1 MLWKRPDGPCRRFR
15 EWCLV
20 VYNGGVKTHVIV
32 KTHELALK
40 GKNRPW
46 FMRRLTE
53 NLRRATEGVGVTQV
67 WQGRLMVGLTLDD
80 AGSWPVV
87 KERVRDC
94 FGVAKFFLAH
104 EFPQD
109 LDLIREALT
118 KMLEGREFRSF
129 RMVTNRADKRFPLTS
144 PDVNQELGRFV
155 EELTGARV
163 DLKNPDL
170 SIYLDIQAR
179 GILLYFDET
188 PAHGGLP
195 VGVSGRVAVMLS
207 GGIDS
212 PVAAWHMM
220 KRGCTASFVHF
231 HSYPLVDR
239 SSIEKAG
246 ELAQHLTR
254 HQLHSELL
262 LAPLAE
268 IQKRIIV
275 ETPPS
280 YRVLLYRR
288 FMLRIGET
296 LARRAGAKAIVTG
309 ESCGQV
315 SSQTLDNIAVVDDV
329 AGMPVLRPLI
339 GLNKEEIV
347 GMARGIGTFPISI
360 QPDQDCCSLFV
371 PKHPETRA
379 RLSVIERIE
388 QGLPVAEMVAEAL
401 AGVVRERIPSP
412 YSQPD

>member
-1 MLWKRPDGPCRRFR
+1 MLWGGSASVR
-15 EWCLV
+15 LV
-20 VYNGGVKTHVIV
+20 VYNDRVKTHVIV
-32 KTHELALK
+32 KTHEIALK

-46 FMRRLTE
+46 FLRRLTD
-53 NLRRATEGVGVTQV
+53 NLRLATEGTGVSRI
-67 WQGRLMVGLTLDD
+67 WQAQLMIGLTLEDEC
-80 AGSWPVV
+80 AWPVV

-94 FGVAKFFLAH
+94 FGVAKFFLAR

-109 LDLIREALT
+109 LELIKDVLPG
-118 KMLEGREFRSF
+118 MLEGRRFGSF
-129 RMVTNRADKRFPLTS
+129 RIETNRADKRFPQTS
-144 PDVNQELGRFV
+144 PDVNRDLGRFV
-155 EELTGARV
+155 EDLTGARV
-163 DLKNPDL
+163 DLSAPDL
-170 SIYLDIQAR
+170 TIYLDIQTR

-195 VGVSGRVAVMLS
+195 VGASGRVAVMLS

-220 KRGCTASFVHF
+220 KRGCPATYVHF

-246 ELAQHLTR
+246 ELVQHLAR
-254 HQLHSELL
+254 HQRRSELML
-262 LAPLAE
+262 VPLAE
-268 IQKRIIV
+268 IQKRVIV

-288 FMLRIGET
+288 FMMRITER
-296 LARRAGAKAIVTG
+296 LARSAGARAIVTG

-315 SSQTLDNIAVVDDV
+315 SSQTLENIAVVDRV
-329 AGMPVLRPLI
+329 AEMPVLRPLI

-347 GMARGIGTFPISI
+347 GMSREIGTFPISI

-371 PKHPETRA
+371 PRHPETRA
-379 RLSVIERIE
+379 RLETVERLE
-388 QGLPVAEMVAEAL
+388 QGLPVEDLVAEAV
-401 AGVVRERIPSP
+401 AGAFREQIPSP
-412 YSQPD
+412 YQDRG

>member
-1 MLWKRPDGPCRRFR
+1 M
-15 EWCLV
+15 
-20 VYNGGVKTHVIV
+20 KTHVIV

-40 GKNRPW
+40 GRNRPW

-53 NLRRATEGVGVTQV
+53 NLRLATENAGVSRV
-67 WQGRLMVGLTLDD
+67 WQGQLMVGLTLEEE
-80 AGSWPVV
+80 GSWPVV
-87 KERVRDC
+87 RDRIRDC
-94 FGVAKFFLAH
+94 FGVAKFFLAQ

-109 LDLIREALT
+109 LALIREALPGL
-118 KMLEGREFRSF
+118 LEGRRFRTF
-129 RMVTNRADKRFPLTS
+129 RIETNRADKRFPMTS
-144 PDVNQELGRFV
+144 PEVNRQLGRFV
-155 EELTGARV
+155 EELTGAGV
-163 DLKNPDL
+163 DLSDPDL
-170 SIYLDIQAR
+170 TIYLDIQTR

-195 VGVSGRVAVMLS
+195 VGTSGKVAVMLS

-220 KRGCTASFVHF
+220 KRGCPAAYVHF

-239 SSIEKAG
+239 SSIEKAT
-246 ELAQHLTR
+246 ELVQHLTR
-254 HQLHSELL
+254 HQRHSDLF

-288 FMLRIGET
+288 FMLRMTEA
-296 LARRAGAKAIVTG
+296 LARQFGAKAIVTG

-329 AGMPVLRPLI
+329 AQMPVLRPLI

-347 GMARGIGTFPISI
+347 GMARNIGTFPISI

-371 PKHPETRA
+371 PKRPETRG
-379 RLSVIERIE
+379 RLATVERLE
-388 QGLPVAEMVAEAL
+388 KGLPMEEMVAEAL
-401 AGVVRERIPSP
+401 SRVVREQIPSP
-412 YSQPD
+412 YQAAG

>member
-1 MLWKRPDGPCRRFR
+1 MQLGV
-15 EWCLV
+15 LV

-46 FMRRLTE
+46 FMRRLAE
-53 NLRRATEGVGVTQV
+53 NLRLATGGAGVSRV
-67 WQGRLMVGLTLDD
+67 WQGQLMIGLTLEDESRW
-80 AGSWPVV
+80 GEVR
-87 KERVRDC
+87 ERVRDC
-94 FGVAKFFLAH
+94 FGVAKFFLAY

-109 LDLIREALT
+109 LGLIRDAL
-118 KMLEGREFRSF
+118 RERLAPGGFGSF
-129 RMVTNRADKRFPLTS
+129 RMVTNRGDKRFPMTS
-144 PDVNQELGRFV
+144 PEVNREMGRFV
-155 EELTGARV
+155 EGLTGARV
-163 DLKNPDL
+163 DLSNPEL

-188 PAHGGLP
+188 PAYGGLP
-195 VGVSGRVAVMLS
+195 VGASGRVAVMLS

-220 KRGCTASFVHF
+220 KRGCSALFVHF

-239 SSIEKAG
+239 SSIEKAS
-246 ELAQHLTR
+246 ELAQLLGR
-254 HQLHSELL
+254 HQRHSELF
-262 LAPLAE
+262 LAPLSE
-268 IQKRIIV
+268 IQKRVIV

-288 FMLRIGET
+288 FMLRIAEA
-296 LARRAGAKAIVTG
+296 LAQGAGAKAIVTG

-315 SSQTLDNIAVVDDV
+315 SSQTLDNIAVVDRV
-329 AGMPVLRPLI
+329 AVMPVLRPLI

-347 GMARGIGTFPISI
+347 GMARNIGTFPISI

-379 RLSVIERIE
+379 RLPVVERLE
-388 QGLPVAEMVAEAL
+388 AGLPVAELVAESL
-401 AGVVRERIPSP
+401 AGVVREQIPSP
-412 YSQPD
+412 YAG

>member
-1 MLWKRPDGPCRRFR
+1 M
-15 EWCLV
+15 
-20 VYNGGVKTHVIV
+20 KTHVIV

-53 NLRRATEGVGVTQV
+53 NLRCATEGAGVSRV
-67 WQGRLMVGLTLDD
+67 WHGQLMVGLTLEDE
-80 AGSWPVV
+80 SRWPEVG
-87 KERVRDC
+87 ERVRDC
-94 FGVAKFFLAH
+94 FGVAKFFLAQ

-109 LDLIREALT
+109 LALIEDSLPG
-118 KMLEGREFRSF
+118 MLEGRQFGTFRIE
-129 RMVTNRADKRFPLTS
+129 TNRADKRFPMTS
-144 PDVNQELGRFV
+144 PEVNRRLGKFV
-155 EELTGARV
+155 EDATGAGV
-163 DLKNPDL
+163 DLSNPDL
-170 SIYLDIQAR
+170 TIYLDIQTR

-195 VGVSGRVAVMLS
+195 VGTSGKVAVMLS

-220 KRGCTASFVHF
+220 KRGCPAAYVHF

-239 SSIEKAG
+239 SSIEKAT
-246 ELAQHLTR
+246 ELVQHLTR
-254 HQLHSELL
+254 HQRHSDLF

-288 FMLRIGET
+288 FMLRITEA
-296 LARRAGAKAIVTG
+296 LARQTRAKAIVTG

-347 GMARGIGTFPISI
+347 GMARNIGTFPISI

-371 PKHPETRA
+371 PKRPETRG
-379 RLSVIERIE
+379 RLATVEKLE
-388 QGLPVAEMVAEAL
+388 KGLPLDDLVAEAL
-401 AGVVRERIPSP
+401 AGVVREQIPSP
-412 YSQPD
+412 YQTAG

>member
-1 MLWKRPDGPCRRFR
+1 M
-15 EWCLV
+15 
-20 VYNGGVKTHVIV
+20 KTHVIV

-53 NLRRATEGVGVTQV
+53 NLRLATEGAGVSRV
-67 WQGRLMVGLTLDD
+67 WQGQLMVGLTLEDES
-80 AGSWPVV
+80 SWPVV

-94 FGVAKFFLAH
+94 FGVAKFFLAY
-104 EFPQD
+104 EYPQD
-109 LDLIREALT
+109 LGRIRDALPG
-118 KMLEGREFRSF
+118 MLAGRKFRSF
-129 RMVTNRADKRFPLTS
+129 RIETNRADKRFRQTS
-144 PDVNQELGRFV
+144 PEVNRDLGRFV

-163 DLKNPDL
+163 DLSNPEL
-170 SIYLDIQAR
+170 TVYLDIQTR

-195 VGVSGRVAVMLS
+195 VGSSGKVAVMLS

-220 KRGCTASFVHF
+220 KRGCPASFVHF

-239 SSIEKAG
+239 SSIEKAS

-254 HQLHSELL
+254 HQRHSELF

-288 FMLRIGET
+288 FMLRITEA
-296 LARRAGAKAIVTG
+296 LARRHGAKAIVTG

-315 SSQTLDNIAVVDDV
+315 SSQTLDNIAVVDNV

-347 GMARGIGTFPISI
+347 GMARNIGTFTTSI
-360 QPDQDCCSLFV
+360 QADQDCCSLFV
-371 PKHPETRA
+371 PRRPETRG
-379 RLSVIERIE
+379 RLATLEKLE
-388 QGLPVAEMVAEAL
+388 QGLPVDDMVAEAL
-401 AGVVRERIPSP
+401 SGVVREQIPSP
-412 YSQPD
+412 YQAGD

>member
-1 MLWKRPDGPCRRFR
+1 M
-15 EWCLV
+15 
-20 VYNGGVKTHVIV
+20 KTHVIV

-53 NLRRATEGVGVTQV
+53 NLRSSTEGAGVERV
-67 WQGRLMVGLTLDD
+67 WQAQLMVGLSLEDES
-80 AGSWPVV
+80 AWPVV
-87 KERVRDC
+87 KERVKDC
-94 FGVAKFFLAH
+94 FGVAKFFLAR

-109 LDLIREALT
+109 LELIKQVLPEL
-118 KMLEGREFRSF
+118 LEERSFRSF
-129 RMVTNRADKRFPLTS
+129 RIDTNRADKRFPLTS
-144 PDVNQELGRFV
+144 PEVNRELGRFV
-155 EELTGARV
+155 EEATGASV
-163 DLKNPDL
+163 DLTNPDL
-170 SIYLDIQAR
+170 TIFLDIQTR

-195 VGVSGRVAVMLS
+195 VGSSGRVAVMLS

-220 KRGCTASFVHF
+220 KRGCPATYVHF

-246 ELAQHLTR
+246 ELVQHLAR
-254 HQLHSELL
+254 FQRQSSLFLS
-262 LAPLAE
+262 PLAE

-288 FMLRIGET
+288 FMLRIT
-296 LARRAGAKAIVTG
+296 QFLAKQAGAKAIITG

-315 SSQTLDNIAVVDDV
+315 SSQTLENIAVVDEV
-329 AGMPVLRPLI
+329 AAMPVLRPLI
-339 GLNKEEIV
+339 GMNKEEIV
-347 GMARGIGTFPISI
+347 GMARSIGTFPISI

-371 PKHPETRA
+371 PRHPETRA
-379 RLSVIERIE
+379 KLATIQRLEE
-388 QGLPVAEMVAEAL
+388 GLPVDEMVAEAL
-401 AGVVRERIPSP
+401 AGTVSESVPSP
-412 YSQPD
+412 YQVTR